1 MKNILTKLPT
11 FIYSL
16 IVLSCILIGILSYIL
31 NHLDPQNTTSKLFF
45 ALILVFIS
53 MMTIPTI
60 KTLFLILEEEYPEDL
75 RIKFRIFFWEN
86 ILFSMF
92 LGVLILLKT
101 FGFFTFMT
109 FISFLL
115 IFIGVN
121 YSYKKLRKP
130 RRIKR
135 I

>member
-1 MKNILTKLPT
+1 
-11 FIYSL
+11 
-16 IVLSCILIGILSYIL
+16 
-31 NHLDPQNTTSKLFF
+31 
-45 ALILVFIS
+45 